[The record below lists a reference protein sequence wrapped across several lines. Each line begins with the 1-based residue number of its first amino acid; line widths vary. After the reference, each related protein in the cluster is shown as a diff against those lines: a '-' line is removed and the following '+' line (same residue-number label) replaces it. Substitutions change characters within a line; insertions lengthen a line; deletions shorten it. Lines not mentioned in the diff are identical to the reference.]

1 MTRSC
6 DENPYFKRFWW
17 VMFPVTV
24 RVSSRL
30 VVRTLSW
37 VLQSNYCN
45 TGVAATSPDQQSA
58 IVRNLLID
66 QKIFERCS
74 FKRKDFPKAPPHLL
88 FGPTLTLYSGEVAQG
103 LHAFCWSMNLEPI
116 GTRCV
121 FRMVTVKKFFFVR
134 VKKKTREMGGSS
146 CMQQG
151 RVFWHPFGQRRDMP
165 WLRSKRVWKA
175 TLALIVSALLSYFVS
190 VVKQSQTFL

>member
-74 FKRKDFPKAPPHLL
+74 FKRRDFPKARHICCLD
-88 FGPTLTLYSGEVAQG
+88 GPTLTLYSGEVAQG
-103 LHAFCWSMNLEPI
+103 LHAFCWSMNLEPTDT
-116 GTRCV
+116 GAS
-121 FRMVTVKKFFFVR
+121 FAWSLLKSFSLSES
-134 VKKKTREMGGSS
+134 KKKTREMGGSS
-146 CMQQG
+146 CMQG